1 MQIAIVKSLTLTI
14 KKRITSNDIIPG
26 FQFMHAGIPA
36 TVKHVSDGFAR
47 FISDDGSEAGS
58 IAVIALV
65 NMANR
70 TI

>member
-1 MQIAIVKSLTLTI
+1 M
-14 KKRITSNDIIPG
+14 KRITSNDILPG
-26 FQFMHAGIPA
+26 FQFMHARIPA

>member
-1 MQIAIVKSLTLTI
+1 M
-14 KKRITSNDIIPG
+14 KRITSNDIIPG
-26 FQFMHAGIPA
+26 FQFIPA

>member
-1 MQIAIVKSLTLTI
+1 
-14 KKRITSNDIIPG
+14 
-26 FQFMHAGIPA
+26 MHAGIPA

>member
-1 MQIAIVKSLTLTI
+1 M
-14 KKRITSNDIIPG
+14 KRITSNDIIPG

-47 FISDDGSEAGS
+47 FISDEAGS